1 MACRFT
7 LWALS
12 ALFVLSCSQE
22 NPTAQS
28 VDPHAQGAASS
39 GSDECPT
46 QAFNIQLQFFDNVKH
61 DYRIALQRAA
71 NRWESVIRGD
81 LPDIRFLSDP
91 LDEWDSHLKAHV
103 SFRGTVDDL
112 LIIVRVVDLPGD
124 LAASAGVSWIRTQ
137 GGLPIVS
144 TIALDDGLSD
154 YRTPAE
160 IEKTMLH
167 EIAHCLGFGTT
178 ELWDNFVKEWPATRS
193 HHDPHFDGLFATAM
207 FEVASGFSYSG
218 KKVPI
223 ERLDGG
229 HWRFT
234 LGDELMAKGWT
245 YPYRQPLSEITIGAL
260 YDMGYNVSWWGAE
273 HYQTPTM
280 AAKAQTDKD
289 GSDTWSD
296 VVRKPVR
303 KR

>member
-1 MACRFT
+1 MACRFA

-22 NPTAQS
+22 KPTA
-28 VDPHAQGAASS
+28 VPTDPHIQGAKAS
-39 GSDECPT
+39 GSDACPT
-46 QAFNIQLQFFDNVKH
+46 QAFNIQLQFFENVNSE
-61 DYRIALQRAA
+61 YRTALQRAA

-81 LPDIRFLSDP
+81 LPDIRFVSEP
-91 LDEWDSHLKAHV
+91 LDEWDSHLRANV

-124 LAASAGVSWIRTQ
+124 LAASAGVSWIRTR

-144 TIALDDGLSD
+144 TIALDDELSD
-154 YRTPAE
+154 YRTPEE
-160 IEKTMLH
+160 IEKTVLH

-178 ELWDNFVKEWPATRS
+178 ELWDNFVKEWPATLS
-193 HHDPHFDGLFATAM
+193 HHDPHFDGLFALAM
-207 FEVASGFSYSG
+207 FEVASGFRYSG
-218 KKVPI
+218 KKVPL
-223 ERLDGG
+223 ERSDGG

-234 LGDELMAKGWT
+234 LGDELMATGWT

-273 HYQTPTM
+273 HYKTPT
-280 AAKAQTDKD
+280 ALAKAQTEEDAR
-289 GSDTWSD
+289 GPWCE
-296 VVRKPVR
+296 VVRGPIR
-303 KR
+303 ER